1 MTFFD
6 TFFQKVKIFK
16 KTHQIDEN
24 TKAHT
29 LFNFCDS
36 SLFDVFIFFYQS
48 SHTFCMLMVAKKHTE
63 FSGLSSSVVPRKI
76 FKKRKFC

>member
-36 SLFDVFIFFYQS
+36 SLFCDFPKLTHFLSV
-48 SHTFCMLMVAKKHTE
+48 HDHAKTH
-63 FSGLSSSVVPRKI
+63 GI
-76 FKKRKFC
+76 